1 MEELYT
7 HTTWRVTAGSE
18 DEFVVRWNEWVDWSH
33 REGLAAQALLLRDL
47 EEPRTFVSFGLWEDS
62 SAVRNWRALAGYQE
76 RVARL
81 SEVVESFEPRTLEV
95 VARR

>member
-81 SEVVESFEPRTLEV
+81 SEVIESFEPRTLEV